1 MRSEHGVEV
10 RLIRETTWQDVLDE
24 SAVDLTGQT
33 ILVTGGTTGLGKE
46 TAKALRTAGAHVLI
60 TARTPERAEGEEH
73 VVLDLADLDRR
84 GTHAVAV
91 HPGMSTTELGRYMTR
106 DDVTELMG
114 RVKAAPGGRP
124 EVQVDRAGGG
134 HDRPCRGPPRAPG
147 WGLPRGRR
155 RQRGRRRVDQ
165 GRAVVGPPVGPDR
178 GAPQPFPLKCGMT
191 CSPMLRIVSSI
202 AHWGIVPIWFRNRIS
217 SAPASISR
225 ST

>member
-114 RVKAAPGGRP
+114 RVKAAPGGGPKYKSIEQGAATTVDAVAHP
-124 EVQVDRAGGG
+124 ELPGGAYLE
-134 HDRPCRGPPRAPG
+134 DA
-147 WGLPRGRR
+147 
-155 RQRGRRRVDQ
+155 
-165 GRAVVGPPVGPDR
+165 AVSEDDAEWTKDER
-178 GAPQPFPLKCGMT
+178 SWARLWDLT
-191 CSPMLRIVSSI
+191 EELL
-202 AHWGIVPIWFRNRIS
+202 
-217 SAPASISR
+217 SR
-225 ST
+225 SR